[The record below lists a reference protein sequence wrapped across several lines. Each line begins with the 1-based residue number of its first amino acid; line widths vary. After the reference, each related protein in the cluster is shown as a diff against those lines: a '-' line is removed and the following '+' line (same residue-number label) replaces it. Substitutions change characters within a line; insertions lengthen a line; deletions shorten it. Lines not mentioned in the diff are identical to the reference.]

1 MDASSERLGG
11 RAHLMPVA
19 RDVFVLLTPF
29 SLLVADATLDEARRI
44 AWMARFSGV
53 IGGQASHVLGSHE
66 YAVAI
71 FDKLKTLSIEDADLV
86 IADARVALWMQ
97 HFAAQEGSA
106 FARSLA
112 GTVEHAEAVQRGGK
126 PH

>member
-1 MDASSERLGG
+1 MNASAERLGG
-11 RAHLMPVA
+11 RAHLMPVSRA
-19 RDVFVLLTPF
+19 VFLLLAPF

-53 IGGQASHVLGSHE
+53 TGGQAARVLGSHE

-71 FDKLKTLSIEDADLV
+71 FDKLKTLSIEDADLA
-86 IADARVALWMQ
+86 IADARIALWMQ
-97 HFAAQEGSA
+97 HFAAQAGSA

-112 GTVEHAEAVQRGGK
+112 ATVEHADAVQRGAK
-126 PH
+126 TH